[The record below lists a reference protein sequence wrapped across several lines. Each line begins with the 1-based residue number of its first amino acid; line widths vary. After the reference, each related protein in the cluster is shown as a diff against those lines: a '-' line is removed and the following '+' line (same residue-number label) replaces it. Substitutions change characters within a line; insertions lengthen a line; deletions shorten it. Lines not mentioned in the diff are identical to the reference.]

1 MVTNMVTAPQES
13 KVELNKYLCFLLGDK
28 RYAANILC
36 IKEIM
41 EHMEVTT
48 IPMMPEFLSG
58 VTNLRGKVVPVIDL
72 GKRLGMDAVSI
83 GRRACIVI
91 MEVTVENNS
100 MDVGILVEAVS
111 QVADISP
118 DQIEAAPSFGGKLST
133 EFIEGMGKVGDEFV
147 VLLNI
152 DRLLSLDDLQI
163 LSSAENLAPPTANK
177 NQASNGTTEEGDH
190 E

>member
-1 MVTNMVTAPQES
+1 MVSNMAATQQQSAT
-13 KVELNKYLCFLLGDK
+13 ELNKYLCFVLSDK
-28 RYAANILC
+28 RYAANILR

-48 IPMMPEFLSG
+48 IPMMPEFLCG

-83 GRRACIVI
+83 GRRTCIII
-91 MEVTVENNS
+91 MEVLVHGAS
-100 MDVGILVEAVS
+100 MDVGIMVDAVN
-111 QVADISP
+111 QVADIAP
-118 DQIEAAPSFGGKLST
+118 DQIESAPSFGGNLST

-152 DRLLSLDDLQI
+152 DRLLSLDDLTL
-163 LSSAENLAPPTANK
+163 LSDAGSMTPQVAAQVALPDGQVEA
-177 NQASNGTTEEGDH
+177 QS
-190 E
+190 

>member
-1 MVTNMVTAPQES
+1 MAINTMTTQQKPVT
-13 KVELNKYLCFLLGDK
+13 ELNKYLCFLLGDK
-28 RYAANILC
+28 RYAANILR

-58 VTNLRGKVVPVIDL
+58 VTNLRGRVVPVIDL
-72 GKRLGMDAVSI
+72 GKRLGLDAVSI
-83 GRRACIVI
+83 SRRTCIVI
-91 MEVTVENNS
+91 MEVSVHGTS

-111 QVADISP
+111 QVADIAP
-118 DQIEAAPSFGGKLST
+118 DQIEAAPSFGGNLST

-152 DRLLSLDDLQI
+152 DRLLSLDDLQ
-163 LSSAENLAPPTANK
+163 LLHSAGNI
-177 NQASNGTTEEGDH
+177 ASHAAIHEPSLNGTVEECNH